1 MRRPGD
7 RNKVWW
13 MFTDP
18 AARKVY
24 VDWERD
30 LHHPALGNVAFQH
43 AVLQVADRPEQ
54 MLVYFTTAD
63 VPESKLADLA
73 AEIR

>member
-1 MRRPGD
+1 MGKSRTRIP
-7 RNKVWW
+7 VAWY
-13 MFTDP
+13 TALAI
-18 AARKVY
+18 AA
-24 VDWERD
+24 
-30 LHHPALGNVAFQH
+30 
-43 AVLQVADRPEQ
+43 AVPDRPEQ